1 MILNDVFGIDDTA
14 TVQYHQYSEHRL
26 RVPKISLL
34 GERRGEVCK
43 VHFASKKVEPSQH
56 GSTRFPDQRPG
67 PTANF
72 MHHADHAQLD
82 TRSEDTAH

>member
-1 MILNDVFGIDDTA
+1 MTMPL
-14 TVQYHQYSEHRL
+14 S
-26 RVPKISLL
+26 

-43 VHFASKKVEPSQH
+43 VHFASKKIEPSQH

-72 MHHADHAQLD
+72 MHHAQLD
-82 TRSEDTAH
+82 TRSEDAAH